1 MEMPTTV
8 SRGRTLIA
16 RVLCIGGLA
25 GMFLGVL
32 DPLEGSGA
40 ILAGTGLVAPGAF
53 LGKSRF
59 RRLMYLS
66 LVLVFSGVA
75 ALWMSSAVGGFG
87 GDTGH
92 PDWWGLLVV
101 PYAVGGVMGLVGAV
115 CTSVEALRRM
125 PC

>member
-8 SRGRTLIA
+8 SRGRTLIT

-40 ILAGTGLVAPGAF
+40 ILAGTGLVALGAF
-53 LGKSRF
+53 LGNSRF
-59 RRLMYLS
+59 HRLMYWS
-66 LVLVFSGVA
+66 FVLVFIGVA
-75 ALWMSSAVGGFG
+75 ALWTSSAAGGFG
-87 GDTGH
+87 GDTGN
-92 PDWWGLLVV
+92 PAWWGLLFV
-101 PYAVGGVMGLVGAV
+101 PYAVGAVMGLVGAV
-115 CTSVEALRRM
+115 RATVEALRRT

>member
-1 MEMPTTV
+1 MPTTV
-8 SRGRTLIA
+8 SRERTLIA

-40 ILAGTGLVAPGAF
+40 ILAGTGLVALGAF
-53 LGKSRF
+53 
-59 RRLMYLS
+59 
-66 LVLVFSGVA
+66 
-75 ALWMSSAVGGFG
+75 
-87 GDTGH
+87 
-92 PDWWGLLVV
+92 
-101 PYAVGGVMGLVGAV
+101 

>member
-1 MEMPTTV
+1 
-8 SRGRTLIA
+8 L
-16 RVLCIGGLA
+16 
-25 GMFLGVL
+25 
-32 DPLEGSGA
+32 
-40 ILAGTGLVAPGAF
+40 GTGLVALGAF

-59 RRLMYLS
+59 RRLMYWS
-66 LVLVFSGVA
+66 LVLVFIGVA

-92 PDWWGLLVV
+92 PHWWGLLVV

-115 CTSVEALRRM
+115 CASVEALRRM